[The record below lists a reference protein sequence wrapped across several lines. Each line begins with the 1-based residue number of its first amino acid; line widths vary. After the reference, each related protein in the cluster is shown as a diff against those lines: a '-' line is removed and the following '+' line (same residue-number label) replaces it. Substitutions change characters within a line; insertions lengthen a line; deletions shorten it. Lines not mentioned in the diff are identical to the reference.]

1 MSNIISVSLVDD
13 DKLVV
18 DLLKEFLDSQD
29 NISVSITAFGGIEFI
44 EKLKNADS
52 IPHVVILDLKMKDGD
67 GIEVIEQVTK
77 NYPELKIIVLSSYY
91 KASFLGYMLKIGVH
105 AFVPK
110 ETDKFEL
117 LKIILD
123 VHEKGHF
130 FTSDQVEVVRQQVSN
145 KAPILNIE
153 SKDALSERE
162 IDVLQLICQQFT
174 AKEIGDKL
182 FISTKTVEAHKS
194 NLLLKTGV
202 RNTAGLI
209 VYAVKNH
216 IIDPSEIFLMD

>member
-18 DLLKEFLDSQD
+18 DLLKEFLDNQN
-29 NISVSITAFGGIEFI
+29 NISVFITAFGGIEFV
-44 EKLKNADS
+44 EKLQKATS
-52 IPHVVILDLKMKDGD
+52 IPHIVILDLKMKDGD
-67 GIEVIEQVTK
+67 GIEVIEHVTK
-77 NYPELKIIVLSSYY
+77 NYPKLKIIVLSSYY

-145 KAPILNIE
+145 KAPVLNIE

-162 IDVLQLICQQFT
+162 LDVLQLICQQYT

-182 FISTKTVEAHKS
+182 CISTKTVEAHKS

-209 VYAVKNH
+209 VYAVKNQ
-216 IIDPSEIFLMD
+216 IIDPSEIFLID